1 VALEASNALK
11 RNSFTVRAKPS
22 YVDAVRISLLEKFRE
37 NHSYVSVI
45 FLKVTLKVR

>member
-1 VALEASNALK
+1 MIRRSEVSAQIRE
-11 RNSFTVRAKPS
+11 PS